1 MDKFLTKKAGD
12 FTVADL
18 FNFAEL
24 YWVFKYPTLT
34 LTEFCEIT
42 QKNKRKVY
50 AELEAKVFPDK
61 MIVDGYDY
69 KKKRKAPLFHSK
81 EVLQWIQPEKENQP
95 FKSSAAID
103 GEIKE
108 FINKL

>member
-1 MDKFLTKKAGD
+1 M
-12 FTVADL
+12 
-18 FNFAEL
+18 
-24 YWVFKYPTLT
+24 FKHPTLT

-50 AELEAKVFPDK
+50 AELNEKIFPEK
-61 MIVDGYDY
+61 LIVDGYDY
-69 KKKRKAPLFHSK
+69 KKKRKMPLFHSK

-95 FKSSAAID
+95 FKSSTAID